1 MLSFSVHI
9 SASERFGSPCS
20 LLHLPQPMLSCRASL
35 KPHAMPAGG
44 SAPPCYSCS
53 PVVNLA
59 LSCEVCPHPHAWL
72 LRARSIRFSLLPEDS
87 QAEHWPATAGPF
99 HPLTSCQLMSR
110 HWVIRDAAGT
120 QTDEVQGRAGAGGA
134 GVWGEGCADQ
144 QEVWEG
150 GLMHMRCTKHVKG
163 LFELARLRNLRRP
176 DAQQGLSEPARH
188 PCKYA
193 RQQVELGSCNHSMC
207 SAA

>member
-1 MLSFSVHI
+1 MLQVTAVAVVATCQPCTINLHINSLLTCTTPASQWSSKWQAQLGLLAVWTMLSFSVHI
-9 SASERFGSPCS
+9 SASERSGSPCS

-53 PVVNLA
+53 PVANLA

-134 GVWGEGCADQ
+134 GVW
-144 QEVWEG
+144 
-150 GLMHMRCTKHVKG
+150 
-163 LFELARLRNLRRP
+163 ARGARISRRS
-176 DAQQGLSEPARH
+176 GR
-188 PCKYA
+188 
-193 RQQVELGSCNHSMC
+193 VG
-207 SAA
+207 